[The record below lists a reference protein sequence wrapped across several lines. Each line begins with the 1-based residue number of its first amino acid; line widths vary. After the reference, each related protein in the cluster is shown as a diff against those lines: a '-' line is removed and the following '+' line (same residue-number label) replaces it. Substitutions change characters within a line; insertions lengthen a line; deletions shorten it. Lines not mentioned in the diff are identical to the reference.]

1 MSGWYG
7 HVPIRART
15 RRCVLVTSTVPTVLV
30 PCAETAS
37 HRTRPHALD
46 RTALDR
52 AVACRAMLPARFA
65 PVLDELAPLVARF
78 RERGHRLYLVG
89 GSVRDLLVQHD
100 RQDFDLDLTTDAHPA
115 EIKACLAGWADALW
129 TQGERFGTIGAHK
142 HDTLTG
148 STRVY
153 EITTFRA
160 EAYTDDSRKPHVVFA
175 DHIDSDLSRRDFT
188 VNAMALELSVDSGVP
203 VLIDPFG
210 GAADLATRTLRTPA
224 APEISFGDDPLRML
238 RAARFIAGYQLD
250 PTEELTAAVTAMAGR
265 LEIVSPERIRDEFD
279 KLITVDHPSAGLW
292 FLVETG
298 LADQF
303 LPELPAMRLEHDPI
317 HRHKDVLTHTIA
329 VVENVRAST
338 EPDAYDFRLT
348 RLAALFHDIGKPK
361 TRGYLEGKG
370 TTFHHH
376 DAVGARMTRKRMT
389 AMRYSNDD
397 IAKVSELV
405 ALHLR
410 FHTYAMGWSD
420 SAVRRYVRDAGAL
433 LAELNVLTR
442 CDCTTRNERKA
453 ARLSRRMDELEERIV
468 ELSAAEELAAIRPQL
483 DGNEVMRLLDVPAGR
498 VVGEAMNF
506 LLEIRLE
513 EGVLDDDE
521 IRRRLLAWW
530 STRPPT

>member
-1 MSGWYG
+1 
-7 HVPIRART
+7 
-15 RRCVLVTSTVPTVLV
+15 
-30 PCAETAS
+30 
-37 HRTRPHALD
+37 
-46 RTALDR
+46 
-52 AVACRAMLPARFA
+52 MLPARFA
-65 PVLDELAPLVARF
+65 PILDELAPLVTRF

-100 RQDFDLDLTTDAHPA
+100 RQDFDLDLTTDARPA
-115 EIKACLAGWADALW
+115 EIKACLDGWADAVW
-129 TQGERFGTIGAHK
+129 TQGEKFGTIGAHK
-142 HDTLTG
+142 HDSIAG
-148 STRVY
+148 STRPY

-175 DHIDSDLSRRDFT
+175 DDIDVDLSRRDFT
-188 VNAMALELSVDSGVP
+188 VNAMALELTVDSGVP
-203 VLIDPFG
+203 ALIDPFG
-210 GAADLATRTLRTPA
+210 GAADLATQTLRTPT

-238 RAARFIAGYQLD
+238 RAARFIAGYRLA
-250 PTEELTAAVTAMAGR
+250 PTDELTAAVTAMAGR

-292 FLVETG
+292 FLVDTG

-329 VVENVRAST
+329 VVENVRASP

-348 RLAALFHDIGKPK
+348 RLAALFHDIGKPR

-397 IAKVSELV
+397 VAKVSELV

-453 ARLSRRMDELEERIV
+453 ARLSRRMDELEERIA
-468 ELSAAEELAAIRPQL
+468 ELGAAEELAAIRPQL

-498 VVGEAMNF
+498 VIGEAMNF

-521 IRRRLLAWW
+521 IRRRLLDWW
-530 STRPPT
+530 SARPPA